1 VHCKI
6 SEKHA
11 VGKPVCNGHSM
22 SSVPKND
29 EMQLTLSDFDKI
41 SQAYRTFSPD

>member
-1 VHCKI
+1 MRLV
-6 SEKHA
+6 SQSA
-11 VGKPVCNGHSM
+11 MVM

-41 SQAYRTFSPD
+41 SGAYRTFSPD